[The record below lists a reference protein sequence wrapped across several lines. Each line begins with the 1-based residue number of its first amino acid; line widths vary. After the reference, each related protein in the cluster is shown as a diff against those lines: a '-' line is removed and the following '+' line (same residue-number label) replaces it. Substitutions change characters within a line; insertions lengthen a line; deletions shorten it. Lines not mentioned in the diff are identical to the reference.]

1 VNPRT
6 DGMRNRQSCMTSLPT
21 LAGPE
26 RIESGGST
34 EEVPM
39 AETDKTQNVTV
50 YREARA
56 KSFDTVP

>member
-1 VNPRT
+1 
-6 DGMRNRQSCMTSLPT
+6 
-21 LAGPE
+21 
-26 RIESGGST
+26 
-34 EEVPM
+34 M